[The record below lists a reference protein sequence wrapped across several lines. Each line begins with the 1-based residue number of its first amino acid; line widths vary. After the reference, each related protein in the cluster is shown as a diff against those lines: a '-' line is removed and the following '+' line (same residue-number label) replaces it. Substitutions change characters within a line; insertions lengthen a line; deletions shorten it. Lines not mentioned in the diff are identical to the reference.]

1 MFDLRR
7 REFITLLGGAA
18 AAWPLAARAQQPAM
32 PVIGFLDSASFE
44 MRRNQLVSFHHS
56 LNEAGYVEGRSLAI
70 EYRYADG
77 QYDRLPAMAADLV
90 HRPVAVMVAGGPNAA
105 LAAKAATATI
115 PIVFESGIDPVKL
128 GLVTSFNR
136 PGGNVTGM
144 YLFASVLETKRLELA
159 RELVPKGAVI
169 AFLANPTYPG
179 AETQITDI
187 QAAARALGQEIYIL
201 KASNEGEID
210 AAFTALVQRGAGAL
224 LVGADPFFNTRRDKL
239 IALAAHHAVPTIYN
253 WREYTVAGGLMNYG
267 TNLVDVYR
275 QLGDYTGRILKGAK
289 PVDLPVLQ
297 PTKLQLVINLKTAKT
312 LGLELPAKVLALAD
326 EVIE

>member
-1 MFDLRR
+1 MAIHIGRR
-7 REFITLLGGAA
+7 KFIVTLSSA
-18 AAWPLAARAQQPAM
+18 AAWPLATRAQQPAT
-32 PVIGFLDSASFE
+32 PLIGFLDSASFE
-44 MRRNQLVSFHHS
+44 MRRNQLVSFHRALS
-56 LNEAGYVEGRSLAI
+56 EAGYIEGRSLAI
-70 EYRYADG
+70 EYRYANG
-77 QYDRLPAMAADLV
+77 QYDRLPAMATELV
-90 HRPVAVMVAGGPNAA
+90 RRSVTVMVAGGPNAA

-115 PIVFESGIDPVKL
+115 PIVFEAGIDPVKL

-159 RELVPKGAVI
+159 RELAPQRAAI

-179 AETQITDI
+179 AETQIADM

-201 KASNEGEID
+201 KATNDGEID
-210 AAFTALVQRGAGAL
+210 AAFTALVQHGARAL

-239 IALAAHHAVPTIYN
+239 IALAASHAVPTIYN

-275 QLGDYTGRILKGAK
+275 QLGEYTSRILRGAN
-289 PVDLPVLQ
+289 PSDLPVLQ
-297 PTKLQLVINLKTAKT
+297 PTKLELVINLKTAKA
-312 LGLELPAKVLALAD
+312 LGLEIPPKVLALAD